1 MVERDDTELSHSAAY
16 KVEGGSRGGQ
26 AGSIW
31 AVVVV
36 VRVTEVR
43 EGKKSGMK
51 EWRRKSRLGEAS
63 GGKNT
68 RWHVR
73 SRVTAQRTVCEYKD
87 ISSHVFPCV
96 RSARRPLI
104 WPQMLQTTA
113 EMKDLLASQISRGN
127 SRLWWLHG
135 ARTAVTDGP
144 RFTFVV
150 SVSGPAI
157 PASH

>member
-63 GGKNT
+63 GGEEYQMACALTGYSPKDS
-68 RWHVR
+68 VR
-73 SRVTAQRTVCEYKD
+73 
-87 ISSHVFPCV
+87 I
-96 RSARRPLI
+96 
-104 WPQMLQTTA
+104 
-113 EMKDLLASQISRGN
+113 
-127 SRLWWLHG
+127 
-135 ARTAVTDGP
+135 
-144 RFTFVV
+144 
-150 SVSGPAI
+150 
-157 PASH
+157 